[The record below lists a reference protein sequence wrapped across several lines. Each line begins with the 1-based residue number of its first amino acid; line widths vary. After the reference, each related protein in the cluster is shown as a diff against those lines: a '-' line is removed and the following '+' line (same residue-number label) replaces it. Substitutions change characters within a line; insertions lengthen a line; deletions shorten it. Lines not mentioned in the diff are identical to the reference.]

1 MLEKVKIFPINSANI
16 KIVCVLIF
24 YFNNYHKNFGIN
36 YLKTNI
42 LFRFKKYIMKYKPL
56 IFFIFLFIIQRSL
69 ANSINL
75 VEVFDDYDVIKKDDS
90 TADNITVCL
99 NCL

>member
-1 MLEKVKIFPINSANI
+1 MKF
-16 KIVCVLIF
+16 
-24 YFNNYHKNFGIN
+24 
-36 YLKTNI
+36 KT
-42 LFRFKKYIMKYKPL
+42 L
-56 IFFIFLFIIQRSL
+56 IFFIFLFIIQQSV

-99 NCL
+99 KYFWNYLSKVKNENIVLL